1 MTSVK
6 PLPEEELDRVI
17 DALNAGRTPPDPST
31 ADAADH
37 AVLVRAL
44 KAMGDLPTQAARRRR
59 RGRWVQWAAAAAVAA
74 GVVLAVQVLLPG
86 PGDRN
91 CVQATEQ
98 AAAPRR
104 PARGG
109 LGVRTANAGGGT
121 GLARGVEAWSD
132 GGRYAARAQDGVLTA
147 HAGSR

>member
-59 RGRWVQWAAAAAVAA
+59 RGRWVLWAAAAA

-86 PGDRN
+86 PGDRSW
-91 CVQATEQ
+91 VQAMEQ
-98 AAAPRR
+98 AVAQLHSYH
-104 PARGG
+104 GV
-109 LGVRTANAGGGT
+109 LEVRTTNAGGET
-121 GLARGVEAWSD
+121 WLDRRLEIWSD
-132 GGRYAARAQDGVLTA
+132 GDRYAVRDQDGVLTVND
-147 HAGSR
+147 GTR